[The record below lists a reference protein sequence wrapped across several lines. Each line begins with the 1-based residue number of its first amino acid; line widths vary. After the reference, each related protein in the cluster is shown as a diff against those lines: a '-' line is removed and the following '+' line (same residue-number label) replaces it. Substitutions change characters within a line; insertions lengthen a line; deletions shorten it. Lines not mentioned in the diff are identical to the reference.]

1 MGGTILGYC
10 SSCGMAIDYDP
21 LLGGHQYC
29 DDCLNGFDD
38 KQDLIDEKIS
48 YELQHKQI

>member
-21 LLGGHQYC
+21 LIGGAQKC
-29 DDCLNGFDD
+29 DECEEIIN
-38 KQDLIDEKIS
+38 EKIKMEQ
-48 YELQHKQI
+48 YE